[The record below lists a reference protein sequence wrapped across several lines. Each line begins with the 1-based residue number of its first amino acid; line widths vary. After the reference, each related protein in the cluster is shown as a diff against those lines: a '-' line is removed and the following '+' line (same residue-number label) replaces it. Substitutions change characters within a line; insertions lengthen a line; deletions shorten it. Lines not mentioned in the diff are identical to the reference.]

1 MNKFKE
7 PLYISMIIFI
17 TTVVFSAVEHTFYV
31 EYQSIGL
38 AELDTFVAYIILF
51 EMVEQLVIGLLYKL
65 EEVKKERENLK
76 IRKDSNF

>member
-1 MNKFKE
+1 MNKYAE
-7 PLYISMIIFI
+7 PIRISMIVFI

-51 EMVEQLVIGLLYKL
+51 EMVEQLVMGLLYKF

-76 IRKDSNF
+76 IKKDSNF